1 MALVADVTT
10 DTNGKY
16 QVDISESSQDT
27 ERKVGS
33 DLGKEDFL
41 MLLVTQMQYQDPLD
55 PADNTTYVAQLAQ
68 FSELEQMTNLNT
80 TANNNSA
87 YTLVGKEVLIRQTS
101 SIGEIQE
108 IQGRVDYVT
117 IKNGDPYV
125 SIEGNDYAYDDIV
138 QVIDDAYLIAGYIPS
153 VADQTFTYVH
163 HDPQNVK
170 IKDIDLGSNGYEA
183 SSFAVVLIDSSN
195 NTTAIDTK
203 YLSYKD
209 KTLTIDKEA
218 FSSVTAGTY
227 HIAFVFDDANK
238 TMDYDSVT
246 LIIKGIV
253 SSVEDSSDKE
263 DSAAETEGSE
273 DTTTEADG
281 SEDTTTETA

>member
-1 MALVADVTT
+1 MSLVADVTT
-10 DTNGKY
+10 DANGKY
-16 QVDISESSQDT
+16 QVDISESSQET

-117 IKNGDPYV
+117 IKNGDAYV

-138 QVIDDAYLIAGYIPS
+138 QVIDDDYLIAGYIPS
-153 VADQTFTYVH
+153 VSDQTFTYVH

-170 IKDIDLGSNGYEA
+170 ITDISLGSNGYEA

-195 NTTAIDTK
+195 NTTVIDTK

-209 KTLTIDKEA
+209 NTLTIDKEA
-218 FSSVTAGTY
+218 FSSVAAGTY
-227 HIAFVFDDANK
+227 HIAFVFDDANT

-246 LIIKGIV
+246 LIVKGIV

-263 DSAAETEGSE
+263 DSAAEAE
-273 DTTTEADG
+273 G